1 MAEPSHNPQNFLHE
15 EILAEA
21 RRESEQIVGRA
32 RQEAGLLLARASTEA
47 EKTRQEQLDLA
58 RVEAARRKELILS
71 TVPIEAGRMR
81 SARIEAL
88 LQCIHDEARRRLLAR
103 DGFDY
108 RQCITVLAAAA
119 VSHMAGNAFIVK
131 LSPSDHRALG
141 NDLAGEIAGLVGRS
155 LLTITIS
162 DDPTISESGL
172 IIQDAEGRQVW
183 DNRLPARLERLWP
196 ELRPKIAIHT
206 GLVSGAESAGG
217 GA

>member
-1 MAEPSHNPQNFLHE
+1 VSEPSHNPQNILHE

-32 RQEAGLLLARASTEA
+32 RQEAGVLLARASTEA
-47 EKTRQEQLDLA
+47 EKTRQERLDLA
-58 RVEAARRKELILS
+58 RAEAARRKELILS

-88 LQCIHDEARRRLLAR
+88 LQSIHDEARRRLLAR

-108 RQCITVLAAAA
+108 RESITVLAADA
-119 VSHMAGNAFIVK
+119 VSRMAGNAFVVK
-131 LSPSDHRALG
+131 LSPADHRALG
-141 NDLAGEIAGLVGRS
+141 NDLAGEIAGRVGRS
-155 LLTITIS
+155 PLTITIS

-196 ELRPKIAIHT
+196 ELRRQIAIHT

>member
-1 MAEPSHNPQNFLHE
+1 VAEPSHNPQNFLHE

-32 RQEAGLLLARASTEA
+32 RQEAGVLLAKASTEA
-47 EKTRQEQLDLA
+47 EKTRQERLDLA
-58 RVEAARRKELILS
+58 RAEAVRRKELILS
-71 TVPIEAGRMR
+71 TVPVEANRMR

-103 DGFDY
+103 GFDY
-108 RQCITVLAAAA
+108 RECITVLAADA
-119 VSHMAGNAFIVK
+119 VSRMAGNAFVVK
-131 LSPSDHRALG
+131 LSPSDHRAMG

-196 ELRPKIAIHT
+196 ELRRKIAIHT
-206 GLVSGAESAGG
+206 GLVSGTESAGG

>member
-1 MAEPSHNPQNFLHE
+1 M
-15 EILAEA
+15 
-21 RRESEQIVGRA
+21 
-32 RQEAGLLLARASTEA
+32 
-47 EKTRQEQLDLA
+47 
-58 RVEAARRKELILS
+58 
-71 TVPIEAGRMR
+71 
-81 SARIEAL
+81 
-88 LQCIHDEARRRLLAR
+88 
-103 DGFDY
+103 
-108 RQCITVLAAAA
+108 
-119 VSHMAGNAFIVK
+119 K

-196 ELRPKIAIHT
+196 ELRRQIAIHT